1 MFTMMM
7 DRLTEEVRLES
18 PWNMMFAKDI
28 VICCESREQVE
39 ERESR
44 EG

>member
-18 PWNMMFAKDI
+18 PWNMFAKDI